1 MRKLKGRVGDEL
13 VVHRAYERSRHEGQ
27 FAAAAYEIVLPKLNR
42 ELAAGVEQAGERIR
56 PPESNPDNRVRRP
69 A

>member
-1 MRKLKGRVGDEL
+1 MRKLKERAGDEL
-13 VVHRAYERSRHEGQ
+13 VVHRTYARSRHEGH

-42 ELAAGVEQAGERIR
+42 EFGADLAQVGVRIR
-56 PPESNPDNRVRRP
+56 PARLNPGNRARRP

>member
-13 VVHRAYERSRHEGQ
+13 VVHRTYARSRHEGR
-27 FAAAAYEIVLPKLNR
+27 FAAAAYEIVLPKLSR
-42 ELAAGVEQAGERIR
+42 ELAADVVQEGERIR
-56 PPESNPDNRVRRP
+56 PPRPNPDNRTRRP

>member
-13 VVHRAYERSRHEGQ
+13 VVHRTYARSRHEGLY
-27 FAAAAYEIVLPKLNR
+27 AAAAYEIVLPKLSR
-42 ELAAGVEQAGERIR
+42 EFVADLAQTGERIQ
-56 PPESNPDNRVRRP
+56 PPGANPGNQARRL